1 MTKLEE
7 IIVSKHLY
15 RRPKTRSDLPAID
28 IPLMQPPIHGD
39 VEKADGGIGVSHK
52 MRPLV
57 VHLDRPANTPEG
69 TSFEL
74 FWGLGSPAAYNMIRE
89 GDEHLTRIP
98 FIVPHDAIQESWADP
113 VYVQVVRGNG
123 QHSQTSPLR
132 LRVNLQHPGGE
143 DLNPE
148 EGNQNLVYELPE
160 DVRLGGVS
168 AERAKQGV
176 EVIVR
181 HWLNM
186 APYDVLILVWGSVV
200 IERLIQPDEVGRDIT
215 CLIDHD
221 AINDAGDSE
230 LLPVAFQVRGPTGN
244 TPDPW
249 ALWSATSLVPVY
261 LENDRLDAPWVHF
274 PETEREIDLEALSGR
289 DVEIGLTVRAADARV
304 YTHIFLYWDAKN
316 DQGEPVSHFEDR
328 LLSGA
333 KAYYFTIDNDVVRA
347 TAKGSAVV
355 YYVLIGAGLPD
366 KRSHNRY
373 LTIIGEVIRWPA
385 PTVDQAVKGYLDPS
399 LPVVTIRFPA
409 QLSWG
414 STDRLQVTILAG
426 DADGTVDYIAGRLVG
441 QIPPDG
447 QMTFDVAGA
456 ELNRFDGRLIEIFY
470 SVSRGNEWP
479 RESQREVYQVGE
491 LTRDMPAPQ
500 VTKAQGGQLNPDDVV
515 DGADVKAPF
524 AETKA
529 GDWVTLYWYS
539 LVSAPPL
546 RMQVGV
552 NGQVVDFQVLYG
564 YIEPNLNE
572 WVSTFYTLER
582 SGQSKRYS
590 QVTDLLIG
598 RGIGEL
604 FVPDLRQASITGPV
618 TATLAPLNAQDGGE
632 LVVSYNGMLDGD
644 SIKVI
649 MVGTAGAGSPDI
661 AAKPGNAAT
670 GSVSFSI
677 PKTAIAANIGN
688 ANRTLTLKY
697 DVTREGAVHSSQVL
711 TVTVTPIP
719 QAELAKTVIQMI
731 EANQTTKEL
740 DLSSGT
746 ANRTLR
752 VGNWPFIATNSPVW
766 IEFRGFKNGGEA
778 HNRKHWN
785 GGASYVNATWFS
797 QGWWQSGIT
806 YASYLKELG
815 HNTKLTLHFK
825 AALGPGIAEA
835 DAIIFP
841 QVEYTI
847 RKASMIPEHTHF
859 DDRLD
864 NGWVALGSTLG
875 SHGFGEGYG
884 GGYSKTLACRPGRS
898 AWLEKSY
905 PVNSFVPGR
914 NYSLRVKL
922 KSDVAFSKTV
932 VLSVYH
938 ENGARRSSSGSIL
951 TTWSTFTLSFQSLSS
966 GSGSAR
972 IVIEVYADLFGTT
985 YYIDDIEIF

>member
-1 MTKLEE
+1 
-7 IIVSKHLY
+7 
-15 RRPKTRSDLPAID
+15 
-28 IPLMQPPIHGD
+28 MQPPIHGD

-261 LENDRLDAPWVHF
+261 LENDRLDAPWVQF

-289 DVEIGLTVRAADARV
+289 DVEIGLTVRAADARF

-552 NGQVVDFQVLYG
+552 DGQVVDFQVLYG

-598 RGIGEL
+598 RGVGEL
-604 FVPDLRQASITGPV
+604 FVPDLREASITGPA

-661 AAKPGNAAT
+661 AAKPGNSAT

-677 PKTAIAANIGN
+677 PNTAIAANIGN
-688 ANRTLTLKY
+688 ANRTFTLKY
-697 DVTREGAVHSSQVL
+697 DVTRAGVIHPSQVL

-719 QAELAKTVIQMI
+719 D
-731 EANQTTKEL
+731 ANLPRPLINGVAHNGTL
-740 DLSSGT
+740 DIAAMT
-746 ANRTLR
+746 ANASLTITP
-752 VGNWPFIATNSPVW
+752 WPLQVAGKKVW
-766 IEFRGFKNGGEA
+766 LTF
-778 HNRKHWN
+778 HC
-785 GGASYVNATWFS
+785 GGANPNPYNVWLGYAHPS
-797 QGWWQSGIT
+797 GSGIDHFVLL
-806 YASYLKELG
+806 SWLKSCPNG
-815 HNTKLTLHFK
+815 NQIWVDFK
-825 AALGPGIAEA
+825 VAYDPDADEA
-835 DAIIFP
+835 DAVSFP
-841 QVEYTI
+841 RTVYTV
-847 RKASMIPEHTHF
+847 KAKREDTDEF
-859 DDRLD
+859 D
-864 NGWVALGSTLG
+864 
-875 SHGFGEGYG
+875 
-884 GGYSKTLACRPGRS
+884 GYSVDRWTNWRTGT
-898 AWLEKSY
+898 
-905 PVNSFVPGR
+905 N
-914 NYSLRVKL
+914 LRVL
-922 KSDVAFSKTV
+922 
-932 VLSVYH
+932 L
-938 ENGARRSSSGSIL
+938 ENGEYYLTSYGPAFAITKMVNHLKAGGVRVTIKYRCPIENNGISLLVVGGNVEHFYLQKRSSWTVYELPVIHGNFNYEII
-951 TTWSTFTLSFQSLSS
+951 LSFSTNLVQIAS
-966 GSGSAR
+966 
-972 IVIEVYADLFGTT
+972 IKIINV
-985 YYIDDIEIF
+985 